1 MSEKTKRHPLQVQK
15 VVLRLHPCQKTE
27 KITIKH
33 TEDRVDNAKSHE
45 KHRKG
50 SFKADK

>member
-1 MSEKTKRHPLQVQK
+1 MNEKIKRHPLQVQE
-15 VVLRLHPCQKTE
+15 VVSRLHPCQKIE

-33 TEDRVDNAKSHE
+33 TEDRVDNVKSHE

-50 SFKADK
+50 LFKADK